1 MKQKEIKTILRI
13 FMGLMFLF
21 SGGSKLFPIE
31 AFEAVTVQQGVLTWD
46 LVPYLSRTLIG
57 FELLLGILF
66 LMNIKL
72 RRFTIPGSLVILS
85 AFTIYLIYLEL
96 TGAGGENC
104 GCFGE
109 ILPMSGVASIIKNLV
124 FIGIT
129 AYLLYSTGPEA
140 RYTYAHIGAGFV
152 VVMLLLLFAVPVKH
166 YEEVKIPKNLI
177 PSANTGTVGEQVVK
191 VKTDST
197 FAVKVSEKPKT
208 DTVKKEPGKPSL
220 NEKFPPVVSV
230 YSSLVPGSDS
240 GIKLIAF
247 LSLDCDHCLAVAT
260 ELNANNSSLN
270 MVPRYYLFLGSED
283 QVEPFF
289 SKSGGSVNY
298 SILTPQKFYPHL
310 SSAPPKVVLLVN
322 GNPVSVME
330 GESVSVKQLTG
341 LIKELNSTYSKK

>member
-1 MKQKEIKTILRI
+1 MTQKEIKTILRI

-31 AFEAVTVQQGVLTWD
+31 AFEAVTVQQGVITWD
-46 LVPYLSRTLIG
+46 LVPYLSRVLIG
-57 FELLLGILF
+57 FELLLGFLF
-66 LMNIKL
+66 LLNIKL
-72 RRFTIPGSLVILS
+72 RRFTLPGALVILS
-85 AFTIYLIYLEL
+85 AFTVYLIYLEL
-96 TGAGGENC
+96 SGAGGENC

-109 ILPMSGVASIIKNLV
+109 ILPMSGTASIIKNLV

-129 AYLLYSTGPEA
+129 AYLLYSAGPEA
-140 RYTYAHIGAGFV
+140 KYSYAHIGAGYV

-166 YEEVKIPKNLI
+166 YEEVKIPPKLM
-177 PSANTGTVGEQVVK
+177 PPTKTGTVEEQKVK
-191 VKTDST
+191 VNIGST
-197 FAVKVSEKPKT
+197 STQKVSEKPKP
-208 DTVKKEPGKPSL
+208 DTVKKQQGKLFL
-220 NEKFPPVVSV
+220 NEKYPPAVSV

-260 ELNANNSSLN
+260 ELNANNNSLIT
-270 MVPRYYLFLGSED
+270 VPRYYLFLGSED

-330 GESVSVKQLTG
+330 GESVSVKQLIG
-341 LIKELNSTYSKK
+341 LIKELNSTYSQK